1 MESSLV
7 KTVKEKI
14 LLLQTFKMSWI
25 EAQFLEKAKDILR
38 ACRTTMKYT
47 YVFAFY
53 LQKCHQQD
61 IFEDN
66 QKVRLL
72 RLVPHARCMHG
83 QYIHPMYAWS
93 IHTPDNLEFVV
104 ESLSG
109 LLEKVMPLNQTEADV
124 QKFKQEVL
132 DKGSYCESRRQKL
145 LDHVQMG
152 WDENLWEFK
161 N

>member
-66 QKVRLL
+66 QK
-72 RLVPHARCMHG
+72 
-83 QYIHPMYAWS
+83 
-93 IHTPDNLEFVV
+93 NLEFVV